1 MTASTVSPFLRKA
14 LLADAAIS
22 GATGLLLALGA
33 GYLADL
39 LGVPVGLPRWA
50 GIALLPVAA
59 LLAFLATR
67 ERLSRPVV
75 WAVIAANLV
84 WAADS
89 ILLLFVGWIEP
100 TALGVAFIVAQASVV
115 AVFAELQWLGLRRSA
130 PAVA

>member
-1 MTASTVSPFLRKA
+1 MSASTVSPFLRKA

-22 GATGLLLALGA
+22 GATGLLLALAA
-33 GYLADL
+33 GGLADL
-39 LGVPVGLPRWA
+39 LGVPAGLPRWA
-50 GIALLPVAA
+50 GIALLPFAA

-67 ERLSRPVV
+67 ERLARPVV

-84 WAADS
+84 WAVDS

-100 TALGVAFIVAQASVV
+100 TVPGVAFIVAQAAVV

-130 PAVA
+130 PAAA